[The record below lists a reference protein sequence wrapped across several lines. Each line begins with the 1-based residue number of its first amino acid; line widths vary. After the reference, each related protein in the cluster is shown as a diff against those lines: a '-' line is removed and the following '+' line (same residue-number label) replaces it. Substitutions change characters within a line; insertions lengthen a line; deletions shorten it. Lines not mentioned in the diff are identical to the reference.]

1 MINRVGGERIRYI
14 RTIDVSFDDGVRTC
28 RVLNLNLRPVK
39 RTWKRATCYFDVV
52 KLEMIH
58 SRALYY
64 SYLHDILLTLERSF
78 YFSN

>member
-14 RTIDVSFDDGVRTC
+14 STIDVSFDDGVRMC
-28 RVLNLNLRPVK
+28 RVLNLNLR
-39 RTWKRATCYFDVV
+39 AACYFDVV

-64 SYLHDILLTLERSF
+64 TATCTISY
-78 YFSN
+78 